1 MALGKSAAVVIGSF
15 PLGESDRLVT
25 FYSRDFGKIRGVAKA
40 ARRMRSRFGSA
51 LELCTL
57 GELVFFDTG
66 RSELVRIDHFDITR
80 PFNRVRENLETLAQ
94 AAWVVECVARLTAER
109 DRHVALFSL
118 LVRALR
124 ALEGSRVPRRVAIC
138 FGVRCIETLG
148 HRPRL
153 DACVECGRAYQLP
166 RTALGEGG
174 LVCDACALASAGT
187 MPIAPATITAA
198 ERLRSLS
205 WDEALAL
212 PLARTEADVAAVLEA
227 QVSRLIGH
235 SPRATRFQREVQR
248 LLPVD
253 GGASL

>member
-124 ALEGSRVPRRVAIC
+124 ALEGSPAPARVAIC
-138 FGVRCIETLG
+138 FGVRCIEALG

-153 DACVECGRAYQLP
+153 DACVECGRAYPFP
-166 RTALGEGG
+166 RPSLGEGG
-174 LVCDACALASAGT
+174 LICGACARASVDT
-187 MPIAPATITAA
+187 MPISPAAITAA

-212 PLARTEADVAAVLEA
+212 PLARTEADLAAVLEA
-227 QVSRLIGH
+227 QVARLIGH
-235 SPRATRFQREVQR
+235 PPRASRFQREVRR

-253 GGASL
+253 RGAGL